1 MKPKRHFYI
10 ILIIVLILL
19 IPLIAMQFT
28 SEVIWSVFDFIIA
41 AILLLS
47 AGLGIELILRN
58 VKTIKTRIIFSAILF
73 AIVSIIYIK
82 LAVGILE
89 TRFAGS

>member
-19 IPLIAMQFT
+19 IPLISMQFT
-28 SEVIWSVFDFIIA
+28 SEVLWSVFDFIIA

-73 AIVSIIYIK
+73 AIVSIIYIE

>member
-47 AGLGIELILRN
+47 VGLGIELILRN

-73 AIVSIIYIK
+73 AIVSIIYIE
-82 LAVGILE
+82 LAVGIFE
-89 TRFAGS
+89 SHFAGS